1 MRTQK
6 HAKAPGGGSQD
17 APPSRRQARYA
28 VLAIL
33 SFGDELTGYAIRRRV
48 GISFR
53 YFFGE
58 LAHSQVYR
66 ELRQLEELGWV
77 SARDSGAQGG
87 AGRSYR
93 ISAAGLEELRAWAHS
108 AQFDPPTL
116 RFPIALKI
124 WLGHLTGPQELQDA
138 LLRQQRYVDEMLDK
152 IGRIER
158 GAGTEPRYRY
168 PELVNRWSRRIWEAT
183 RDATAELIDELAK
196 LEAPPRARRT
206 PGRRKRS

>member
-1 MRTQK
+1 MPTPKNGTDPDR
-6 HAKAPGGGSQD
+6 P
-17 APPSRRQARYA
+17 RRQARYA

-93 ISAAGLEELRAWAHS
+93 ITAAGLEELRAWAHS

-183 RDATAELIDELAK
+183 RDATSDLIDELAK
-196 LEAPPRARRT
+196 LEAPPRAKRT
-206 PGRRKRS
+206 PARRKRG

>member
-1 MRTQK
+1 MPTRKNTTE
-6 HAKAPGGGSQD
+6 PERSRPD
-17 APPSRRQARYA
+17 APQSRRQARYA

-77 SARDSGAQGG
+77 SARDSGARGG
-87 AGRSYR
+87 GGRSHR
-93 ISAAGLEELRAWAHS
+93 ITAAGLEELRAWAHS

-138 LLRQQRYVDEMLDK
+138 LLRQQRYIDEMLDK

-158 GAGTEPRYRY
+158 GAGTEPRWRY

-183 RDATAELIDELAK
+183 RDATAELVDELAK

-206 PGRRKRS
+206 PRRKSR